1 MNELNDNNSLIY
13 KNALKRTDIKNI
25 INKLDTT
32 RMKCFNSDVKISGKN
47 NDILLHLKGGPTK
60 NLINSFFT
68 RLTNVC
74 DYCQKG
80 SCQLDRAHCNKDG
93 CDRASLLKK
102 AINLNYIDEN
112 TPILIKSILK
122 DFIKLH
128 SELPLFILCKSCH
141 KNYDKN

>member
-1 MNELNDNNSLIY
+1 MNELNDSTSLIY
-13 KNALKRTDIKNI
+13 INALKRTDIKKI
-25 INKLDTT
+25 LNKLDTT
-32 RMKCFNSDVKISGKN
+32 KMNCFNSDVKISGKN

-68 RLTNVC
+68 RSTNIC

-80 SCQLDRAHCNKDG
+80 SYQLDRAHCNKDG
-93 CDRASLLKK
+93 CDRAALLKK
-102 AINLNYIDEN
+102 AINLNYIDED

-141 KNYDKN
+141 KNYDS